1 MIIALLVMASLI
13 AYTFFVYDHGKHNDS
28 RVDGSLWTN

>member
-13 AYTFFVYDHGKHNDS
+13 AYTFFIYDHGKHNDS
-28 RVDGSLWTN
+28 RANGSLWTN